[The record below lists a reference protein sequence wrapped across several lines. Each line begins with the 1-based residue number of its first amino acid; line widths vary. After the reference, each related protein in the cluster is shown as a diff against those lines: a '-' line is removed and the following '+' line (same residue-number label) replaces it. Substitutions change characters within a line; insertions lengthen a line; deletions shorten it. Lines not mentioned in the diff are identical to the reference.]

1 MSVAL
6 QTGMNEALKTP
17 VQKIM
22 TSPVVTVP
30 RTLSVKEAVR
40 VFLEKR
46 FTGVPVVDE
55 KGRGVGVLTLRDVA
69 RYAEWHLESEEAA
82 EDAEDAEIARE
93 LGRRKNLERSESRA
107 RGMHVDR
114 MGRARVERIM
124 TPRIAT
130 VKPESTLEDVVRTFA
145 ELGVH
150 RVFVG
155 GKDGSIVGVV
165 STVDAVMAL
174 SAKKSDGRRKAV
186 TKR

>member
-1 MSVAL
+1 MSIAL
-6 QTGMNEALKTP
+6 STRMNEKLKTP
-17 VQKIM
+17 VSRII
-22 TSPVVTVP
+22 TSPVVSVP

-40 VFLEKR
+40 VLLERR

-82 EDAEDAEIARE
+82 EDAQDAEIARE
-93 LGRRKNLERSESRA
+93 LSRRNNLERSESRA

-114 MGRARVERIM
+114 MARARVEQIM

-130 VKPESTLEDVVRTFA
+130 VKPDSTLGDVVRTFA

-155 GKDGSIVGVV
+155 GKEGSIVGVV
-165 STVDAVMAL
+165 STVDAVMTL
-174 SAKKSDGRRKAV
+174 SAGKTDGRRRTAK
-186 TKR
+186 KR